1 MPSQISNNL
10 IEENTIMIIPA
21 AYKLSLSRDAYKISA
36 PRPTFKVISIKRNGI
51 YIIKN
56 RRKLC

>member
-1 MPSQISNNL
+1 
-10 IEENTIMIIPA
+10 MIIPA

-36 PRPTFKVISIKRNGI
+36 PRPTFKIVCLKRNGI

>member
-1 MPSQISNNL
+1 
-10 IEENTIMIIPA
+10 MIIPA
-21 AYKLSLSRDAYKISA
+21 AYKLSLSKDAYKISA

-51 YIIKN
+51 CIIKK